1 MTNKEFAAQDE
12 SFKVACEQAG
22 VQPTKRQA
30 SKWRSKKGKAWVM
43 MNVGKRTLG

>member
-1 MTNKEFAAQDE
+1 MTNKQFAEQDE
-12 SFKVACEQAG
+12 TFKAACEQ
-22 VQPTKRQA
+22 VNLQPTKRQA